1 MTTKLKFLGLKPRT
15 LQSYQK
21 ALHHFFDWLES
32 GDYRI
37 PARFTE
43 LDARLAQYLEHM
55 WLDDFNI
62 TYAGH
67 TLSAL
72 RRFHPQ
78 SRYRLPLSR
87 QYFTNWKSVHVCQ
100 QAVPMPAVVAA
111 AIAGLAWTMDDTSFA
126 VTVLL
131 GFAAFLRTGE
141 MISLKHQDIAVDLES
156 TRIILALPATKT
168 SKQVSESV
176 ELLDSC
182 LCPLVHSVLKP
193 GTTLPFC
200 GLTANQFRARLKV
213 YLNFFALLSFNF
225 TAYSLRRGGASHC
238 FATGTHFDDLL
249 LRGRWQSVKTA
260 RIYLDSGR
268 ASLVRMAFAAEV
280 ESQLLVYQEK
290 LFKVSEQ
297 LRRKRS
303 KRR

>member
-1 MTTKLKFLGLKPRT
+1 MTDLKFLGLKPRT
-15 LQSYQK
+15 LKSYQN
-21 ALHHFFDWLES
+21 ALRHFFQWLDSEN
-32 GDYRI
+32 YRM
-37 PARFTE
+37 PVRFTE
-43 LDARLAQYLEHM
+43 LDARVAQYLEHL

-78 SRYRLPLSR
+78 SRYRLPLAR

-100 QAVPMPAVVAA
+100 QAVPMPAIVAA
-111 AIAGLAWTMDDTSFA
+111 AVAGLAFKMDDQLFGI
-126 VTVLL
+126 TVLL

-141 MISLKHQDIAVDLES
+141 MISLKHQDIAVDIKS

-168 SKQVSESV
+168 SRQAAESV

-182 LCPLVHSVLKP
+182 LCPLVHSVLRANSEA
-193 GTTLPFC
+193 PFC

-213 YLNFFALLSFNF
+213 YLNFFTLLPFNF
-225 TAYSLRRGGASHC
+225 TAYSIRRGGASHA

-260 RIYLDSGR
+260 RLYLDSGR
-268 ASLVRMAFAAEV
+268 ASLVRMAFTAEV
-280 ESQLLVYQEK
+280 ESLLLCYQQQ
-290 LFKVSEQ
+290 LFKQSEQ

-303 KRR
+303 KNR